1 MENGTN
7 SSSHSFNSSSNG
19 TFEGV
24 PPLQPTKSFWTNLL
38 LPALYLIIVAAS
50 LYTFSSTYR
59 KRQLAKTAK
68 LEPWFPP
75 HRQRDVYLSLLHL
88 DPSEQAGSG
97 DGDSEKKLSRVPDS
111 VLKAALLQRALED
124 IKRIVQLR
132 QAKPALQTLLQRGS
146 VGDELWQR
154 LLRAEQE
161 MEAEVKDVVNEA
173 NAFAPEWGQVIFQSA
188 NEMNQNLLIKQ
199 RMAELQDTLEA
210 EKAWWDEKRAGIQS
224 DFMKELEE
232 ADGKPAEEAKAAA
245 APPAIN
251 KKNGSS
257 DDDAVIVEAGG
268 PAQAQ
273 GGSGKGKKKGKK

>member
-7 SSSHSFNSSSNG
+7 SSSNSFNSSSNG

-132 QAKPALQTLLQRGS
+132 QAKPAFQTLLQRGS

-210 EKAWWDEKRAGIQS
+210 EKAWWDKKRAGIQS

>member
-1 MENGTN
+1 
-7 SSSHSFNSSSNG
+7 
-19 TFEGV
+19 
-24 PPLQPTKSFWTNLL
+24 
-38 LPALYLIIVAAS
+38 
-50 LYTFSSTYR
+50 
-59 KRQLAKTAK
+59 
-68 LEPWFPP
+68 
-75 HRQRDVYLSLLHL
+75 
-88 DPSEQAGSG
+88 
-97 DGDSEKKLSRVPDS
+97 
-111 VLKAALLQRALED
+111 
-124 IKRIVQLR
+124 
-132 QAKPALQTLLQRGS
+132 GS

-199 RMAELQDTLEA
+199 RMAEIQETLEA
-210 EKAWWDEKRAGIQS
+210 EKAWWDKKRAGIQS

-232 ADGKPAEEAKAAA
+232 ADGKPAEAEKAAT
-245 APPAIN
+245 APVIN
-251 KKNGSS
+251 KKSGSS

>member
-7 SSSHSFNSSSNG
+7 SSSNSFNSSSNG

>member
-1 MENGTN
+1 MDNGTN
-7 SSSHSFNSSSNG
+7 SSSYSFNSSSNG

-24 PPLQPTKSFWTNLL
+24 PPPQPTKSFWTNLL

-75 HRQRDVYLSLLHL
+75 HRQRDIYLSLLHL
-88 DPSEQAGSG
+88 DPSEQASSG

-199 RMAELQDTLEA
+199 RMAEIQDTLES
-210 EKAWWDEKRAGIQS
+210 EKAWWDKKRAVIQS

-232 ADGKPAEEAKAAA
+232 ADGKPAEEAKAADA
-245 APPAIN
+245 APVAN

>member
-7 SSSHSFNSSSNG
+7 SSSNSFNSSSNG

-210 EKAWWDEKRAGIQS
+210 EKAWWDKKRAGIQS